1 MIKQTK
7 RAIVFLLG
15 VIFLIFGIIGL
26 FLPFLQGILF
36 IIIGLLLLS
45 IFSPTLRD
53 WIEHHTRKYPKVHEG
68 VIKLQGFI
76 NRIVGEV

>member
-7 RAIVFLLG
+7 RIIIFFIGLVFL
-15 VIFLIFGIIGL
+15 FFGIVGL

-36 IIIGLLLLS
+36 LIIGLLLLS
-45 IFSPTLRD
+45 IFSPTLRE
-53 WIEHHTRKYPKVHEG
+53 WVEHHTRKYPTVHES
-68 VIKLQGFI
+68 VLKMQKFI